1 MLKNSISAPIKD
13 GVTSDNFTWSSNK
26 IAGIV
31 NGTVEDL
38 PSLLIDDDHVSDSTT
53 WSSEKIDSLF
63 NPPSPDDEN
72 EGE

>member
-1 MLKNSISAPIKD
+1 MLKNPISAPIKD

-26 IAGIV
+26 IAGLV
-31 NGTVEDL
+31 NGTLENL

-63 NPPSPDDEN
+63 NPPEDDN